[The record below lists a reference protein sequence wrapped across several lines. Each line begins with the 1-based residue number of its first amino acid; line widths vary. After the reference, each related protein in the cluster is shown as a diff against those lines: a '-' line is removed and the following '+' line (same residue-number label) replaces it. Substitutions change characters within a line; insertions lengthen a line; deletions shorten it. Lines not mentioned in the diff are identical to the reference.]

1 MLAVHSFHEDPETPL
16 WITLNKNKEYVGYRT
31 IRKMIKFT
39 ARKLIKFT
47 AEKIGIKKSVP
58 PHLLRH
64 MAITNWILDGLNE
77 RKLSIGLGCV
87 GQVLK
92 CSKFMQ
98 ILRITELT
106 IVFLRNIDSKKKT
119 RDMLHLRDASNVI
132 MC

>member
-1 MLAVHSFHEDPETPL
+1 MNQSLAVHPFYEDPEAPL
-16 WITLNKNKEYVGYRT
+16 WITLNKNKESVSYRT

-47 AEKIGIKKSVP
+47 ARKLIKFTARKLIKFTAEKMGIKKSVP

-64 MAITNWILDGLNE
+64 TAITNWILDGLNE

-98 ILRITELT
+98 ISR
-106 IVFLRNIDSKKKT
+106 
-119 RDMLHLRDASNVI
+119 
-132 MC
+132 